1 METLLAGW
9 VAVDEGDGLSEYS
22 IRLLAQCQEL
32 QQAIVRML
40 RYRVVT
46 AVDAAH
52 KCVCKQVQVPLWF
65 ELATDGDEAV
75 KKCDRNRKTHSV
87 NGSKFETDFCVE

>member
-46 AVDAAH
+46 AVDSLRC
-52 KCVCKQVQVPLWF
+52 CVQKHITNRRGAFQPVHCV
-65 ELATDGDEAV
+65 AV
-75 KKCDRNRKTHSV
+75 YESRLLIGVVRFNRFIALRCTKA
-87 NGSKFETDFCVE
+87 DY